1 MQKKRLIILNYKMKC
16 KIVLFLLAL
25 IIFSCEDIIEVPDI
39 SQKVVVVLA
48 PTEDVV
54 INETNIN
61 FSWNIVEDAD
71 TYKLQIATPNFEA
84 ATQIVLDTTITNTNF
99 TKMLD
104 VGSYQWRI
112 RAENSDYQT
121 NYTTQS
127 FTVE

>member
-1 MQKKRLIILNYKMKC
+1 MKKSIIYLLLI
-16 KIVLFLLAL
+16 FLSQ
-25 IIFSCEDIIEVPDI
+25 SCEDIIEVPDI
-39 SQKVVVVLA
+39 SQKAVVVLA

-61 FSWNIVEDAD
+61 FSWNTVEDAD
-71 TYKLQIATPNFEA
+71 NYKLQIATPNFEA
-84 ATQIVLDTTITNTNF
+84 AIQMVLDTTITNTNV
-99 TKMLD
+99 TKTLD
-104 VGSYQWRI
+104 VGSYQWRV

>member
-1 MQKKRLIILNYKMKC
+1 MKY
-16 KIVLFLLAL
+16 KIVLLLLAL
-25 IIFSCEDIIEVPDI
+25 ITFSCEDIIEVPDI

-61 FSWNIVEDAD
+61 FSWNTVEDAD
-71 TYKLQIATPNFEA
+71 TYKLQIATPNFEE

-99 TKMLD
+99 TKTLD
-104 VGSYQWRI
+104 LGSYQWRV

-121 NYTTQS
+121 NDTTQS

>member
-1 MQKKRLIILNYKMKC
+1 MKKSIVYLLLIFVSL
-16 KIVLFLLAL
+16 
-25 IIFSCEDIIEVPDI
+25 SCEDIIEVPDI
-39 SQKVVVVLA
+39 SQKVVMVLA
-48 PTEDVV
+48 PTEDFV

-61 FSWNIVEDAD
+61 FSWNTVEDAD

-84 ATQIVLDTTITNTNF
+84 ATQIVLDTTTTNTNF
-99 TKMLD
+99 TKILD
-104 VGSYQWRI
+104 VGSYQWRV

>member
-1 MQKKRLIILNYKMKC
+1 MKYKIIL
-16 KIVLFLLAL
+16 LLLAL
-25 IIFSCEDIIEVPDI
+25 ITFSCEDIIEVPDI
-39 SQKVVVVLA
+39 SQKEVMVLA

-61 FSWNIVEDAD
+61 FSWNTVEDAD
-71 TYKLQIATPNFEA
+71 TYKLQIATPDFEV
-84 ATQIVLDTTITNTNF
+84 ATQIVLDTTITTTNF
-99 TKMLD
+99 SKVLD
-104 VGSYQWRI
+104 LGTYQWRV